1 MQIVAHGIDLI
12 ELSRIEALLDRH
24 GRRFLKRV
32 FTEREQADAEGVKKN
47 VEKFAG
53 RFATKEAVMKM
64 IGTGWSSGVNWT
76 DIEVINDT
84 AGAPK
89 VNLSGMAKQIAAQAG
104 ITQITLSIT
113 PTAALAI
120 ASVVALR
127 TIE

>member
-32 FTEREQADAEGVKKN
+32 FTEREQADAAGVKKN

-113 PTAALAI
+113 HTADLAT